1 MCVHVFNV
9 FCHWC
14 TTWPQRCTAWIWS
27 EQHVTVS
34 WLTKKTDQPI
44 YFFVLFLLHSEIDFM
59 LTSSLFHVGVIFIDA
74 RHAFYQQ
81 SHCVN
86 CNIAL
91 LFCWGLSSCKYR
103 FEFEWRKSLEGP
115 RRGFK
120 LKKLYIL
127 CIQSSIL
134 TCAEDVR
141 RTPQRIKRV
150 KHIDCFLPLLGL
162 TFAVEMK
169 KRKK

>member
-1 MCVHVFNV
+1 
-9 FCHWC
+9 
-14 TTWPQRCTAWIWS
+14 
-27 EQHVTVS
+27 
-34 WLTKKTDQPI
+34 
-44 YFFVLFLLHSEIDFM
+44 M

-81 SHCVN
+81 SHRVN
-86 CNIAL
+86 SKHDRTLHFCFAEGFHLVNI
-91 LFCWGLSSCKYR
+91 GLNLN
-103 FEFEWRKSLEGP
+103 EEKSLEGP
-115 RRGFK
+115 RQEFK

-150 KHIDCFLPLLGL
+150 KHIDCFCPSWD
-162 TFAVEMK
+162 
-169 KRKK
+169 